1 MIIAVKLLFSL
12 NLERLIN
19 MLQNQAIIATNYN
32 ELCSM
37 YSKYFSNVVKSQG
50 VPHLNAD
57 QFVRYQ
63 NIIALEYFINLIK
76 KIGVSHSLFG
86 HVSKAEKNLERL
98 TKKLSPEELLQE
110 MIELSY

>member
-19 MLQNQAIIATNYN
+19 MLQNQAINATYYN
-32 ELCSM
+32 ELCNM

-110 MIELSY
+110 MIDLSY

>member
-1 MIIAVKLLFSL
+1 
-12 NLERLIN
+12 
-19 MLQNQAIIATNYN
+19 MLQFKARIATNYN
-32 ELCSM
+32 EICNM

-63 NIIALEYFINLIK
+63 NIIALEYFINLTR

-86 HVSKAEKNLERL
+86 HVTKAENNLDRL
-98 TKKLSPEELLQE
+98 TKKLSPEELLKE
-110 MIELSY
+110 MIELSL

>member
-1 MIIAVKLLFSL
+1 MAVKPLFNL
-12 NLERLIN
+12 NLETFIN
-19 MLQNQAIIATNYN
+19 MLQNQAIIAINYSEICN
-32 ELCSM
+32 M

-63 NIIALEYFINLIK
+63 NIIALEYFINLTK

-86 HVSKAEKNLERL
+86 HVTKAEKNLERL

-110 MIELSY
+110 MIKLSY